1 MPIKPPLGS
10 VLHYQ
15 QSSFLPGSIHL
26 KTRQP
31 LILTARIADEDLE
44 QFDALRRRHFPSDRN
59 FLRAH
64 LTMFHRLPGE
74 HLEEVLL
81 HLGRASRDACAI
93 SADVI
98 GLRHLGAGVA
108 FAIDSPELQAK
119 RSGLK
124 SAFAPWLNSQDMQKW
139 QPHITIQNKATRAA
153 ADALCK
159 ELGESFQ
166 TQSINIIGLDVWQY
180 LGGPWKH
187 AHAVLFA
194 AAKN

>member
-1 MPIKPPLGS
+1 M
-10 VLHYQ
+10 
-15 QSSFLPGSIHL
+15 
-26 KTRQP
+26 KTRKP

-44 QFDALRRRHFPSDRN
+44 PFDVLRRRHFPSDRN

-81 HLGRASRDACAI
+81 HLSRASRDASAI

-108 FAIDSPELQAK
+108 FAIDSRELQST
-119 RSGLK
+119 RSSLK

-159 ELGESFQ
+159 ELGESFHPH
-166 TQSINIIGLDVWQY
+166 SIKITGLDVWQY

-187 AHAVLFA
+187 EASILFA
-194 AAKN
+194 AATE